1 MYCMMF
7 IALIDGDVSTL
18 TGSKYLEYNPGSEL
32 NILLVKSNN
41 ENWIEQNN
49 LMKQKSNKRQTKMN
63 NKSNNNNDIT
73 GKRTL
78 FTT

>member
-1 MYCMMF
+1 MMF

-41 ENWIEQNN
+41 EN
-49 LMKQKSNKRQTKMN
+49 
-63 NKSNNNNDIT
+63 
-73 GKRTL
+73 
-78 FTT
+78 